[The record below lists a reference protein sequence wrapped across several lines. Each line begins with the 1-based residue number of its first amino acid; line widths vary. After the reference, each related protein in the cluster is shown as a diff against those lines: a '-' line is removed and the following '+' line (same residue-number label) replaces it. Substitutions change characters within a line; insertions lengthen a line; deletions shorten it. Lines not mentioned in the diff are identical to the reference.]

1 MKLYI
6 DTSQRDNITIS
17 LDKET
22 FLTDS
27 KKDKS
32 QKLLS
37 FIDETLKK
45 KKLSIKDVTAIEVN
59 TGPGSFTGLRVGV
72 SVAQTLG
79 WVLGILVNGKDIK
92 KGEIIEINYKNKI
105 NIDNLSSIN

>member
-6 DTSQRDNITIS
+6 DTSNGERVMIQFDEER
-17 LDKET
+17 LET
-22 FLTDS
+22 KS

-32 QKLLS
+32 QKLLE
-37 FIDETLKK
+37 FLD
-45 KKLSIKDVTAIEVN
+45 KKLKEKKLKLSDVSEIEVN

-79 WVLGILVNGKDIK
+79 WVLNVPVNGKDIG
-92 KGEIIEINYKNKI
+92 KGEIIDILYA
-105 NIDNLSSIN
+105 DSD